1 MLKKTKKL
9 VFFTLIGLLV
19 LFILLLAFR
28 LEIKLDIAMILY
40 ALGALILVSGLWML
54 IRHLIKPDRT
64 VRLVTSVKLESPPR
78 ILSSVKNHKLHIR
91 CEKHLE
97 QKGKLEVIKMDEVVM
112 SFNKKDHPDI
122 QAYSMSLVKDFLNRQ
137 QASLTE
143 QYPDSRLLIS
153 PFTLETQ
160 NPPALDT

>member
-1 MLKKTKKL
+1 MLKKTKKIVL
-9 VFFTLIGLLV
+9 LAILGPLV
-19 LFILLLAFR
+19 LLILLIAVR
-28 LEIKLDIAMILY
+28 LDIKADVAMILY
-40 ALGALILVSGLWML
+40 ALGALVLVSGLWML
-54 IRHLIKPDRT
+54 IHHYIKPDRT

-78 ILSSVKNHKLHIR
+78 ILSSMKNHKLHIR

-97 QKGKLEVIKMDEVVM
+97 QKGKFEVIKMDEVVM

-122 QAYSMSLVKDFLNRQ
+122 QAYSMSLVKDFLNKQ
-137 QASLTE
+137 QASLNE
-143 QYPDSRLLIS
+143 QYPDSELLIS